1 MVADGLSNRDI
12 AQALKMSERTVE
24 WNLTRAYRKLGMRSR
39 AQLAATV
46 ARGGVAGTTWAE
58 RPIVETGNAA
68 QTDVT
73 EDRGM
78 GT

>member
-1 MVADGLSNRDI
+1 MVADGLSNRAI
-12 AQALKMSERTVE
+12 ADALEMSERTVE
-24 WNLTRAYRKLGMRSR
+24 WNLTRVYRKLGMRSR

-46 ARGGVAGTTWAE
+46 ARGDVAGIPWAE
-58 RPIVETGNAA
+58 RPIVETDNAA
-68 QTDVT
+68 HTDAT